1 MNSRTVFR
9 RWGTLLTLVGAALG
23 SAQVYAADS
32 LRAILGSDVVR
43 VGAVSAPPWYQKDL
57 RTNQW
62 TGLVP
67 ELVQAIFQPAGV
79 RIEYV
84 DTEWGTAV
92 AGLQSDRFDLLG
104 GFNRTPERAKAID
117 FTRPI
122 GAHRMGVLTLDND
135 TARYQTWDSIN
146 NPSIRLAAVD
156 GSAAAML
163 LQPRLQRTQWVIVPG
178 SDAMQLEV
186 ESGRANA
193 LLTNDIQMAQYIAKR
208 GRGHMIFPTPVQSQP
223 TNIGLRKDRDAL
235 REWIDQRLDVL
246 DKDGTLARIWARYV
260 PTAK

>member
-1 MNSRTVFR
+1 MRSVVKRWCAVLMLAAAATVS
-9 RWGTLLTLVGAALG
+9 VQA
-23 SAQVYAADS
+23 VAADS
-32 LRAILGSDVVR
+32 LRTILGSDVVR
-43 VGAVSAPPWYQKDL
+43 VGAVSAPPWYVKDL

-67 ELVQAIFQPAGV
+67 DIAQALFQSSGV

-104 GFNRTPERAKAID
+104 GFNKTPERAKAID

-122 GAHRMGVLTLDND
+122 GAHRMGVLTLEND
-135 TARYQTWDSIN
+135 TARYQTWDAIN
-146 NPSIRLAAVD
+146 TPTIKLAAID
-156 GSAAAML
+156 GSAAATL
-163 LQPRLQRTQWVIVPG
+163 LQPKLQRTQWVIVPN

-186 ESGRANA
+186 ESGRADA
-193 LLTNDIQMAQYIAKR
+193 LLTNDIQMAQYISKR
-208 GRGHMIFPTPVQSQP
+208 GRGHMVFPTPVQSQP
-223 TNIGLRKDRDAL
+223 TNIGLRRNRDAL
-235 REWIDQRLDVL
+235 RAWLDHRLDEL
-246 DKDGTLARIWARYV
+246 DKDGTLQRIWAKYV